1 MKLEIFHVLS
11 SLVVAIILTIF
22 CYHQYSS
29 VNSEPEFHE
38 SSPSSLNKLSSQQ
51 LHQSAKNKVD
61 FKVFSSVPI
70 PSVSSIHH
78 SSKETEIFTF
88 NVDHLPT
95 SRSIGG
101 PPSTSGGYQRAGGVS
116 WNEFVKYPL
125 EPFNNISESDVRSLA
140 QLKSLKLHEC
150 DMGTVQ
156 SLAKPGL
163 SKSDYEWCRWAL
175 STDGGRVKVGVWSAL
190 NEYAVGLLPMHTA

>member
-29 VNSEPEFHE
+29 VNNEPEFHE
-38 SSPSSLNKLSSQQ
+38 SSPSALNKLPSQQ
-51 LHQSAKNKVD
+51 LHQSAKNKV
-61 FKVFSSVPI
+61 VFSSVPI
-70 PSVSSIHH
+70 PSVSSINH

-95 SRSIGG
+95 SRSIRG

-125 EPFNNISESDVRSLA
+125 EPFYNISESDARSLA

-175 STDGGRVKVGVWSAL
+175 SNDGGRVKVGGWSTL
-190 NEYAVGLLPMHTA
+190 NEYTVGLLPMHTA